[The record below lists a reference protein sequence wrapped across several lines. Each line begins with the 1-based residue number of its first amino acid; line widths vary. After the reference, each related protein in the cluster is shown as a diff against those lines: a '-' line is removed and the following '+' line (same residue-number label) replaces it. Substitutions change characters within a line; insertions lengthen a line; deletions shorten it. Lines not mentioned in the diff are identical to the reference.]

1 MLGNTGNTSAP
12 HLHFQIMAGPS
23 AAGSDGLPYVF
34 DSFLLAGVADG
45 SEAQFVEAL
54 SEGVGTQEIRKGRRS
69 ELEPVE
75 HERELPLDNTIV
87 DFASG

>member
-54 SEGVGTQEIRKGRRS
+54 SEGEASFPSRS